1 MGNEPLDIYQ
11 KGDYNY
17 DQKDE
22 FSHLVIWS
30 FSHGMEGTLLAN
42 PRRSA
47 RDQTEERS
55 KREERADRIL
65 DAAGELM
72 LRWGYNKTTIDDIA
86 RYAGVAKG
94 TIYLH
99 WKTREDLFTALMKRE
114 YIRLAEDVKQRI
126 ASDPEGGTLHGIT
139 KHTMLA
145 TMKSPITKAVFLRD
159 TDLLGEWL
167 RKEQEDSVT
176 FSQQID
182 QSLALVELFRAQG
195 AVRNDID
202 ARKLLYMLDAITMGF
217 LVIDQYMPGD
227 FKYTDEEIV
236 EMTAEAVVRTFAP
249 SLPLSSQPDE
259 QTKQETANTLTSFID
274 DVITL
279 RKKQDQEE
287 VSS

>member
-1 MGNEPLDIYQ
+1 MAHQRKNGR
-11 KGDYNY
+11 G
-17 DQKDE
+17 
-22 FSHLVIWS
+22 
-30 FSHGMEGTLLAN
+30 
-42 PRRSA
+42 
-47 RDQTEERS
+47 QTEERS

-114 YIRLAEDVKQRI
+114 YIRLAEDVKQRV
-126 ASDPEGGTLHGIT
+126 ASDPEGGTMHGIT

-145 TMKSPITKAVFLRD
+145 TMKSPLTKAVLLRD

-176 FSQQID
+176 FSQQIGR
-182 QSLALVELFRAQG
+182 SLALIELFRG
-195 AVRNDID
+195 RGVMRDDID
-202 ARKLLYMLDAITMGF
+202 VRKLMYMLDAITIGF
-217 LVIDQYMPGD
+217 LVIDQYMPDD
-227 FKYTDEEIV
+227 FKYSDEEIV
-236 EMTAEAVVRTFAP
+236 EMTAEVVERTFAP
-249 SLPLSSQPDE
+249 SPSSDSQPDE
-259 QTKQETANTLTSFID
+259 RTKQEVSNTLISYID
-274 DVITL
+274 DVLTL
-279 RKKQDQEE
+279 RKKQNQEE